1 MNKLVSVSFLITAE
15 DYRGVK
21 VEIRKSRVSQKE
33 KNAAALSGLLI
44 LVFGLIGALF
54 MTRISL
60 DYLLWGMVMLGGV
73 FIATF
78 PLFIAPLIAGAKAE
92 KEYLQIKNRLS
103 ATVIEIFEE
112 EIHIKTNEYE
122 GNFPYDKI
130 FGVKKTENFFIIEGA
145 VGEYRILPLRLLSDA
160 EILKL
165 REFFGDTLKEKYV
178 EGM

>member
-1 MNKLVSVSFLITAE
+1 MKKLVSVSFLITAE

-33 KNAAALSGLLI
+33 KNAAAVSGLLI

-60 DYLLWGMVMLGGV
+60 DYLLWGTVMLGGV

-112 EIHIKTNEYE
+112 EIHIKTNEY
-122 GNFPYDKI
+122 
-130 FGVKKTENFFIIEGA
+130 FFIIEGA